1 MWGAVGLRN
10 ARNLAKKISQSQ
22 CTSAVTEQPAGWP
35 GSFTIAVMNVLIA
48 DAVVAGAADL
58 GGDRCEALGG
68 DGDRGGGAGGGLPH
82 GVFGLD
88 LLMDPSRDSSSW
100 EITTFVSN
108 LQDNHVTNNRGVC
121 ETASCVQRPRRPWR
135 KGPTF

>member
-1 MWGAVGLRN
+1 MRN

-58 GGDRCEALGG
+58 GGDRREALGG
-68 DGDRGGGAGGGLPH
+68 GGDRGGGAGGGLPH
-82 GVFGLD
+82 GVIGLD
-88 LLMDPSRDSSSW
+88 LLVDPSRDGALKEAAVPKALES
-100 EITTFVSN
+100 
-108 LQDNHVTNNRGVC
+108 D
-121 ETASCVQRPRRPWR
+121 TAWPEAHESAESASE
-135 KGPTF
+135 